1 MKLNLV
7 RPILLLLSSAPA
19 FASISSAVITLP
31 SDSSKAAPAVSV
43 VQTADY
49 LCAIVTIRST
59 LKEIDRQTIAVQ
71 QTLATLRAAA
81 ERSSRFQFH
90 DGPLHLAGNS
100 SSLMSRSSY
109 NNAVLQTS
117 VRVLC
122 PLVNGTSTDVFNDT
136 RLLRQFIAGLEVAPG
151 AEMQVVS
158 VNLAVDSAEQYRDRL
173 LDLIGEQAHAAQ
185 RSFGARSVVI
195 EGLNNPVTVH
205 QLDDINVEIFIDY
218 QLNATVERQ

>member
-1 MKLNLV
+1 
-7 RPILLLLSSAPA
+7 
-19 FASISSAVITLP
+19 
-31 SDSSKAAPAVSV
+31 VSV

-71 QTLATLRAAA
+71 QTLAALRAAA

-100 SSLMSRSSY
+100 SSLAGRSSY

-136 RLLRQFIAGLEVAPG
+136 RLLRQFIAGVEVSPG

-158 VNLAVDSAEQYRDRL
+158 VNLAVDSADQYRDRL

>member
-1 MKLNLV
+1 MKLNLL
-7 RPILLLLSSAPA
+7 RPILLLLSGAPA

-31 SDSSKAAPAVSV
+31 SDSPKAAPAVSL

-49 LCAIVTIRST
+49 LCATVVIRST
-59 LKEIDRQTIAVQ
+59 LKEIDRQTQAVQ
-71 QTLATLRAAA
+71 QTLGTLRAAA

-90 DGPLHLAGNS
+90 DGPLHLAGNAS
-100 SSLMSRSSY
+100 SITSKSTY

-122 PLVNGTSTDVFNDT
+122 PLVNGTSADVFNDT
-136 RLLRQFIAGLEVAPG
+136 RLLRQFVASLEVAPG

-158 VNLAVDSAEQYRDRL
+158 INLAVDSAEQYRDRL
-173 LDLIGEQAHAAQ
+173 LDLIGEQAHGAQ
-185 RSFGARSVVI
+185 RSFGARTVVI
-195 EGLNNPVTVH
+195 EGLNNPISVH